1 MPELPFLQVLIE
13 NLVPQVV
20 GRTIRQIRLTS
31 PSVLKSI
38 DPPLAEAEG
47 RTIEHVRRVG
57 KLIALDLDGGR
68 SLVFHLMRNGRLL
81 LRDAR
86 LGMSRAARP
95 AKDTAAVIR
104 LDDGR
109 ELQFVE
115 IGPKKRAALY
125 VVATGQGESWEA
137 IEPAGVDPLGSEF
150 TIEHLTKILSSDS
163 GQLKHVLTLQRYVA
177 GIGNAFSDEILWEA
191 RLSPFVRASR
201 VAPEEIAQLHG
212 AIRTTLTRALEEH
225 RTEFAGKLPMK
236 EPVRLLRVH
245 RHGGEPC
252 PRCGT
257 RIETVYYAEKET
269 YYCPTCQTGGK
280 VYADRRLSRL
290 LK

>member
-1 MPELPFLQVLIE
+1 M
-13 NLVPQVV
+13 
-20 GRTIRQIRLTS
+20 
-31 PSVLKSI
+31 LKSV
-38 DPPLAEAEG
+38 DPSLGEAEG
-47 RTIEHVRRVG
+47 KTIKNVRRIG

-68 SLVFHLMRNGRLL
+68 SLVFHLMRNGRLQV
-81 LRDAR
+81 REMR
-86 LGMSRAARP
+86 PRTSPAARP
-95 AKDTAAVIR
+95 AKDIAAVLR

-109 ELQFVE
+109 ELRFVE

-125 VVATGQGESWEA
+125 VVATEQRESWEA
-137 IEPAGVDPLGSEF
+137 IEPAGIDPLSSAF
-150 TIEHLTKILSSDS
+150 TIEYLTNVLSSDS
-163 GQLKHVLTLQRYVA
+163 SQLKHFLTLQRNVA

-201 VAPEEIAQLHG
+201 LTSEDIAKLHK

-225 RTEFAGKLPMK
+225 RKEFAGELPTK
-236 EPVRLLRVH
+236 EPIHLLRVH

-269 YYCPTCQTGGK
+269 YYCPTCQTAGK
-280 VYADRRLSRL
+280 IYADRRMSRL